1 MCASLVPYDLSSG
14 IGEIIGNNVN
24 PIRENFSSQYQ
35 YNINQI
41 SDENEDKD
49 QFGDKKLIIMIII
62 LILRSNIIRIVWFF
76 FWSFCLFTLYMYLDL
91 CTIT

>member
-1 MCASLVPYDLSSG
+1 MCKIFGLNVCASLVPYDLSSG
-14 IGEIIGNNVN
+14 IGEIIGNVN

-62 LILRSNIIRIVWFF
+62 LNS
-76 FWSFCLFTLYMYLDL
+76 SK
-91 CTIT
+91 

>member
-14 IGEIIGNNVN
+14 IGEIIGNVN

-62 LILRSNIIRIVWFF
+62 PNSSKQHYKNCMVF

>member
-1 MCASLVPYDLSSG
+1 MRASLVPYDLSSG
-14 IGEIIGNNVN
+14 IGEIIGNVN
-24 PIRENFSSQYQ
+24 PIRQNFSSQYQ

-62 LILRSNIIRIVWFF
+62 QNSSNVSHFL
-76 FWSFCLFTLYMYLDL
+76 SYLYTYPP
-91 CTIT
+91 TGTSAT

>member
-1 MCASLVPYDLSSG
+1 MRASLVPYDLSSG
-14 IGEIIGNNVN
+14 IGEIIGNVN
-24 PIRENFSSQYQ
+24 PIRQNFSSQYQ

-62 LILRSNIIRIVWFF
+62 LNS
-76 FWSFCLFTLYMYLDL
+76 SK
-91 CTIT
+91 

>member
-14 IGEIIGNNVN
+14 IGEIISNVN
-24 PIRENFSSQYQ
+24 PIRQNFSSQYQ
-35 YNINQI
+35 YNIKQI

-62 LILRSNIIRIVWFF
+62 LNS
-76 FWSFCLFTLYMYLDL
+76 SK
-91 CTIT
+91 